1 MRSEN
6 PALAARMPAQVD
18 DLLAEVDTP
27 ALVIDLDLFE
37 GNLAAMAEAV
47 GGNGVRLRPHAK
59 SHKCPEIAKRQI
71 AHGAIGI
78 CCQKV
83 GEAEAFVAA
92 GISDVL
98 VTNEIVGGHK
108 LARLAALAR
117 SASIGVLV
125 DDPGNVAKL
134 AAAATHARSTLE
146 VLVEMSAP
154 IAAESPRAGARSS
167 LRAPSRHR
175 PGRGCASAAC
185 THIRARH
192 SICAGPPSA
201 ARPSRVLSNVR
212 ATPRY

>member
-1 MRSEN
+1 MAAEGWRRQMRSEN

-37 GNLAAMAEAV
+37 RNLATMAEAV
-47 GGNGVRLRPHAK
+47 RGKDVRLRPHAK

-83 GEAEAFVAA
+83 AEAEAFVAA

-98 VTNEIVGGHK
+98 VTNEIVGAHK

-117 SASIGVLV
+117 SAAIGLLG
-125 DDPGNVAKL
+125 D
-134 AAAATHARSTLE
+134 E
-146 VLVEMSAP
+146 
-154 IAAESPRAGARSS
+154 PR
-167 LRAPSRHR
+167 
-175 PGRGCASAAC
+175 
-185 THIRARH
+185 
-192 SICAGPPSA
+192 
-201 ARPSRVLSNVR
+201 N
-212 ATPRY
+212 

>member
-1 MRSEN
+1 MAAEGWRRQMRSEN

-47 GGNGVRLRPHAK
+47 RGHGVRLRPHAK

-71 AHGAIGI
+71 VHGALGI

-92 GISDVL
+92 GIGDVL
-98 VTNEIVGGHK
+98 VTNEIVGRHK

-117 SASIGVLV
+117 MASIGVLV
-125 DDPGNVAKL
+125 DDPGNVAEL
-134 AAAATHARSTLE
+134 AEAVAHARSTVE
-146 VLVEMSAP
+146 VLVE
-154 IAAESPRAGARSS
+154 IDVGA
-167 LRAPSRHR
+167 
-175 PGRGCASAAC
+175 
-185 THIRARH
+185 
-192 SICAGPPSA
+192 
-201 ARPSRVLSNVR
+201 
-212 ATPRY
+212 